1 MIAVTIFKMSEDQK
15 NKPGGKRLGAGR
27 KPWSPYQEE
36 TTTVRVPISQKP
48 VIIDFLAAYKR
59 KLKQP
64 SVSDAPEFILPAIN
78 PSRVLLNLYSSKVP
92 AGFPSPA
99 DDHVEK
105 RLDAN
110 EFLIDQQDATFF
122 VTIQGESM
130 INAGLLSGDKAVVDR
145 SKQAKV
151 GNIVMAVVDGEF
163 TIKTLGK
170 AKSGMPRLLPANP
183 TFPVI
188 EIKEGMQFEIWGVVT
203 GSFRRFR

>member
-1 MIAVTIFKMSEDQK
+1 MSSDIK
-15 NKPGGKRLGAGR
+15 NIHGGNRQGAGR
-27 KPWSPYQEE
+27 
-36 TTTVRVPISQKP
+36 TVGTGKFGEPTKVLRIPISQDA
-48 VIIDFLAAYKR
+48 VIGDFLAAYQR
-59 KLKQP
+59 KQQKVGLDP
-64 SVSDAPEFILPAIN
+64 VTEIILPAIDAKRAYL
-78 PSRVLLNLYSSKVP
+78 PLFGSKVP

-99 DDHVEK
+99 DDHLEK

-183 TFPVI
+183 AFPVI
-188 EIKEGMQFEIWGVVT
+188 EIKEGMEFEIWGVVT
-203 GSFRRFR
+203 GSFRRFK

>member
-1 MIAVTIFKMSEDQK
+1 MQNSHPKQR
-15 NKPGGKRLGAGR
+15 GGIRSGAGR
-27 KPWSPYQEE
+27 KVGTGKFGEPTE
-36 TTTVRVPISQKP
+36 VLRVPSSQKS
-48 VIIDFLAAYKR
+48 VISDFLQAYKR
-59 KLKQP
+59 KQQMSNL
-64 SVSDAPEFILPAIN
+64 DAVTEITSPVIDAK
-78 PSRVLLNLYSSKVP
+78 RLYFPLFGTKVP

-99 DDHVEK
+99 DDHLEK

-151 GNIVMAVVDGEF
+151 GDIVMANVDGEY
-163 TIKTLGK
+163 TIKTLSK
-170 AKSGMPRLLPANP
+170 AKDGMPRLLPANP
-183 TFPVI
+183 AYPAI
-188 EIKEGMQFEIWGVVT
+188 EVKEGMHFEIWGVVT